1 MAELLTRKIA
11 IEYRDKALLLANND
25 MQDIGERRA
34 LRIELQTRC
43 NLTELA
49 AVNII
54 NGYRINDYV
63 MIEEQKEQ
71 ERLRLEQEGR
81 QCG

>member
-1 MAELLTRKIA
+1 MTELLTRKIA
-11 IEYRDKALLLANND
+11 IEYRDKALLIANND
-25 MQDIGERRA
+25 MQDIGERRV

-63 MIEEQKEQ
+63 MIEEQKER

>member
-11 IEYRDKALLLANND
+11 TEYRDKAALLPQNN
-25 MQDIGERRA
+25 MQDIGARRT

-54 NGYRINDYV
+54 NGYHINDYV
-63 MIEEQKEQ
+63 MIEERKEQ
-71 ERLRLEQEGR
+71 EEK

>member
-1 MAELLTRKIA
+1 MTELLTRKIA

-63 MIEEQKEQ
+63 MIEEQKER